1 MFNSTCL
8 LQNPKPKKSAKL
20 LTYFSSITCFWHQ
33 MLLSAGVQF
42 FFRWLASAVPPLY
55 GKINQRSEFSV
66 KPCFLLLRIFLA
78 LFGAFLVPFNCV
90 IKPGAAMFSVLIG
103 GIWKIKGPWKKK
115 TFNTGILRLTT
126 IQSKAN
132 WWPFNRHCVQ
142 WNSYNLLARPLD
154 NVVVFLVT

>member
-8 LQNPKPKKSAKL
+8 LQNPKPTPPKKSATL

-33 MLLSAGVQF
+33 MLLSAGVIL

-55 GKINQRSEFSV
+55 GKINQRPEFSV

-103 GIWKIKGPWKKK
+103 GIWKIKGPWKKRHL
-115 TFNTGILRLTT
+115 ILG
-126 IQSKAN
+126 SSA
-132 WWPFNRHCVQ
+132 WPRFSQKQIDGRSIDTVRNETVIIC
-142 WNSYNLLARPLD
+142 
-154 NVVVFLVT
+154 